1 MDLRKQLLKDHSK
14 ENTSLIVDHLLE
26 HHHEVPE
33 LMHIFLHES
42 YRLIQRAA
50 WVVGDLARSKPEL
63 ISPYI
68 PQMIQNL
75 KKPGI
80 HDAAKR
86 NTMRFLQEVEINEE
100 DWGEALDIAMKFLES
115 NEEAIAIKV
124 FSMTVAFKIIK
135 KIPELKDELKMT
147 IEDQMPYGSAGFKN
161 RGQKIITALNKL

>member
-33 LMHIFLHES
+33 LMHIFLQES

-75 KKPGI
+75 KKHGYCWPR
-80 HDAAKR
+80 KQR
-86 NTMRFLQEVEINEE
+86 NRNVKSDFLNSP
-100 DWGEALDIAMKFLES
+100 K
-115 NEEAIAIKV
+115 
-124 FSMTVAFKIIK
+124 
-135 KIPELKDELKMT
+135 
-147 IEDQMPYGSAGFKN
+147 
-161 RGQKIITALNKL
+161 